1 MKNYLIETKSSN
13 VDLQMYR
20 ELLHNFLNII
30 ILKTF
35 AKLNTQFITYSEKIY
50 YDSGLD
56 YYDVCKKYP

>member
-1 MKNYLIETKSSN
+1 
-13 VDLQMYR
+13 MYR
-20 ELLHNFLNII
+20 ELLRNFLNII

-56 YYDVCKKYP
+56 YYDVCEKYP